1 MKRIFSSC
9 LVCLCAIALCDVTSA
24 ATGRVGVYSNPT
36 SRMPTMAVQ
45 TVGVTTA
52 VSNIKETPLVP
63 EVKPD
68 NTPDEEPVI
77 DMREKERL
85 ACLSNNI
92 GVGNTFVWASR
103 YSDINNYST
112 MVEDV
117 EHPENNTCFV
127 FVDLKSS
134 DPKIDLS
141 GFWGKYFEMGRDIT
155 CGSWVDENDI
165 EKRILDAKK
174 KNRTLATI
182 GGAVGGAA
190 VGVGAMEL
198 FGNRLIDKAV
208 TPGDKGGVQGQKSVK
223 WGEDG
228 VELAQSQ
235 LLTMCNKNFDKYK
248 IVMDRIE
255 KIDKACEAVGE
266 SKEECNEQKI
276 SAYRKAYKNLSQD
289 ECKMQN

>member
-9 LVCLCAIALCDVTSA
+9 LVCLCAIALCDVTFA

-45 TVGVTTA
+45 TIGVTTA

-68 NTPDEEPVI
+68 DTPDEEPVI

-92 GVGNTFVWASR
+92 GIGNTFVWASR
-103 YSDINNYST
+103 YSDINNYAT

-117 EHPENNTCFV
+117 EQPENNTCFV
-127 FVDLKSS
+127 LVDLKSADS
-134 DPKIDLS
+134 RIDLS
-141 GFWGKYFEMGRDIT
+141 DIKGKYFEMGRDIT

-190 VGVGAMEL
+190 LGVGSMEL
-198 FGNRLIDKAV
+198 FGNRLIGGAVMGQKAGTTKEQFKV
-208 TPGDKGGVQGQKSVK
+208 YVSNLPDAERTQLVQSFKEIYETCESWKTDYGDKP
-223 WGEDG
+223 
-228 VELAQSQ
+228 
-235 LLTMCNKNFDKYK
+235 T
-248 IVMDRIE
+248 
-255 KIDKACEAVGE
+255 
-266 SKEECNEQKI
+266 ECNGLVVDDKTTIPYSELKD
-276 SAYRKAYKNLSQD
+276 L
-289 ECKMQN
+289 

>member
-9 LVCLCAIALCDVTSA
+9 LVCLCAVALCDATFA

-45 TVGVTTA
+45 TIGVTTA

-68 NTPDEEPVI
+68 DTPDEQPEI
-77 DMREKERL
+77 DMREKERA
-85 ACLSNNI
+85 ACINNNI
-92 GVGNTFVWASR
+92 GIGNTFVWASR
-103 YSDINNYST
+103 YSDINNYAT

-117 EHPENNTCFV
+117 EQPENNTCFV
-127 FVDLKSS
+127 LVDLKSADS
-134 DPKIDLS
+134 RIDLS
-141 GFWGKYFEMGRDIT
+141 GFKGKYFEMGRDIT

-190 VGVGAMEL
+190 LGVGSMEL
-198 FGNRLIDKAV
+198 FGNRLIGGAVMGQKAGTTEEQFKV
-208 TPGDKGGVQGQKSVK
+208 YVSNLPDAERTQLVQSFKEMYETCESWQSAYGDKP
-223 WGEDG
+223 
-228 VELAQSQ
+228 
-235 LLTMCNKNFDKYK
+235 T
-248 IVMDRIE
+248 
-255 KIDKACEAVGE
+255 
-266 SKEECNEQKI
+266 ECNGLVVDDTTTIPYSELKD
-276 SAYRKAYKNLSQD
+276 L
-289 ECKMQN
+289 